1 MPDFEYIV
9 RTEGGARKTGSIS
22 AENYNLAIE
31 KLQSQKLTVVKLDE
45 SDTSFDFVKPF
56 LNRLSLEF
64 EKIKTSVPLNVLVFF
79 TRQLAT
85 MFSAGL
91 TIERS
96 LFFLKAEEKN
106 KRFKNALE
114 KIEDNIRK
122 GLLLSDALER
132 HPGIFSNLYISLVR
146 AGEVSGKLSETLEEL
161 SHYLE
166 TVEDTQRKV
175 KSAMYYPVFIIVF
188 LIFILFVTFTF
199 LIPKFSSVYDQLGA
213 ELPYYTVLFVN
224 ISVWL
229 QNNILSV
236 IFFSFISLVSIWIS
250 TLTDVGRLVKDR
262 FFLKLPIFG
271 NLIQQNILSKFC
283 KTFGILISAG
293 VSVMDAMDLLIKVVD
308 NRVYELALIDA
319 KKNIENGISI
329 SESLKNTNVFP
340 PIMIQLLSTGE
351 ETGEIDNLSLKAS
364 DFYSKQVNS
373 IVDRLTSLI
382 EPILIIF
389 VGVVI
394 GAVII
399 VTYLP
404 IFHFGSAIAQ

>member
-1 MPDFEYIV
+1 MSDFDYIV

-22 AENYNLAIE
+22 AENYNAAVE
-31 KLQSQKLTVVKLDE
+31 KLQSQKLTVVKLNE
-45 SDTSFDFVKPF
+45 ADTSFDFVKTF
-56 LNRLSLEF
+56 LNRLSLEI
-64 EKIKTSVPLNVLVFF
+64 EKIKNSVPLNILVFF

-91 TIERS
+91 TIERA
-96 LFFLKAEEKN
+96 LYFLKAEEKN
-106 KRFKNALE
+106 KRFKKALE
-114 KIEDNIRK
+114 KIEDNVKK
-122 GLLLSDALER
+122 GLLLSDTLER
-132 HPGIFSNLYISLVR
+132 HPGIFTNLYISLVR

-161 SHYLE
+161 SLYLE

-175 KSAMYYPVFIIVF
+175 KSAMYYPVFIIIF

-199 LIPKFSSVYDQLGA
+199 LIPKFSSVYEQLGTD
-213 ELPYYTVLFVN
+213 LPYYTVLFVN

-229 QNNILSV
+229 QNNIFSVILFSIISILSV
-236 IFFSFISLVSIWIS
+236 WIF
-250 TLTDVGRLVKDR
+250 TLTDTGRLVKDR
-262 FFLKLPIFG
+262 FLLRLPIFG
-271 NLIQQNILSKFC
+271 NLIQQNILSKFG

-293 VSVMDAMDLLIKVVD
+293 VSVMDSMDLIIKVVN
-308 NRVYELALIDA
+308 NRVYELALIKA
-319 KKNIENGISI
+319 KKNIENGVSI
-329 SESLKNTNVFP
+329 SEALKSTNVFP

-364 DFYSKQVNS
+364 DFYSKQVNA

-394 GAVII
+394 GAVIV

-404 IFHFGSAIAQ
+404 IFHFGSALAQ

>member
-1 MPDFEYIV
+1 M
-9 RTEGGARKTGSIS
+9 
-22 AENYNLAIE
+22 
-31 KLQSQKLTVVKLDE
+31 
-45 SDTSFDFVKPF
+45 
-56 LNRLSLEF
+56 
-64 EKIKTSVPLNVLVFF
+64 
-79 TRQLAT
+79 
-85 MFSAGL
+85 
-91 TIERS
+91 
-96 LFFLKAEEKN
+96 
-106 KRFKNALE
+106 
-114 KIEDNIRK
+114 
-122 GLLLSDALER
+122 
-132 HPGIFSNLYISLVR
+132 
-146 AGEVSGKLSETLEEL
+146 
-161 SHYLE
+161 
-166 TVEDTQRKV
+166 
-175 KSAMYYPVFIIVF
+175 
-188 LIFILFVTFTF
+188 
-199 LIPKFSSVYDQLGA
+199 IPKFSSVYDQLGA

-236 IFFSFISLVSIWIS
+236 IFFSFISLVSIWIL
-250 TLTDVGRLVKDR
+250 TLTDVGRLAKDR